1 MEKAEKIIKKFV
13 EKEFPLNSEDK
24 KRKVEE
30 MLIGW
35 KLAGMSQFEL
45 HNKQFVITLLP
56 EGVFSAIDEQ
66 GNLYDLNEI
75 YF

>member
-24 KRKVEE
+24 KRKSQE

-35 KLAGMSQFEL
+35 KLAGMKQIKL
-45 HNKQFVITLLP
+45 HNKHFVITLLP

-66 GNLYDLNEI
+66 GNLYDLDEM
-75 YF
+75 FF